1 MKTIRRIQ
9 NVMIAVGVITAVALS
24 DGMEVSSSNLWAAF
38 VILGFSALTIVEREL
53 KNENGKGASDEE
65 VQD

>member
-24 DGMEVSSSNLWAAF
+24 DGMEVPSSNLWAAF

>member
-1 MKTIRRIQ
+1 MKTIRMIQ
-9 NVMIAVGVITAVALS
+9 NVMIAVGIITAVALA
-24 DGMEVSSSNLWAAF
+24 DGMEASSSNLWAAF

-53 KNENGKGASDEE
+53 KNGKGARDEE